1 MAKIALGTTGLAL
14 HNSSFPGIY
23 RAKVLDNNDPE
34 MLGRIK
40 AQVYPMFADI
50 TDPELLPWAVPMAP
64 IWDGAGDDIG
74 HFAIP
79 KVDSFVFVMF
89 EAEDIYQPIY
99 IGEAPTAQKG
109 LPSELTMNY
118 PNRKVVKSTS
128 GITFIVDDTDVQI
141 RMNHPTGTYVLVD
154 TNGDVIFNPN
164 STHRT
169 EINAFSRTT
178 KWSLGGP
185 LNGDDGGVIFFIGPL
200 VFTLPFCTSYPG
212 MEYIFVRM
220 DADTNPATVLGVIA
234 TPTQIEPN
242 PLPLRLI
249 VGLYA
254 KLHLIS
260 GGNDTGMWHEL

>member
-1 MAKIALGTTGLAL
+1 MDKHIGKIGLREHDTTFSGL
-14 HNSSFPGIY
+14 Y
-23 RAKVLDNNDPE
+23 RAKVISNADP
-34 MLGRIK
+34 LNAGRIK
-40 AQVYPMFADI
+40 VQAYPMFAEI
-50 TDPELLPWAVPMAP
+50 TDPDILPWAVPMSP

-74 HFAIP
+74 HFAVP

-89 EAEDIYQPIY
+89 EGEDVYQPVY
-99 IGEAPTAQKG
+99 IGEAPTATKG
-109 LPSELTMNY
+109 LPAELTTNY

-128 GITFIVDDTDVQI
+128 GITFIVDDTDVHI
-141 RMNHPTGTYVLVD
+141 RVNHPTGTYVLVNTD
-154 TNGDVIFNPN
+154 GDIIFNPN

-185 LNGDDGGVIFFIGPL
+185 LNGDDGGVIFFVGPL
-200 VFTLPFCTSYPG
+200 VFNLPFCTSYPG

-220 DADTNPATVLGVIA
+220 DADTRPATVLGIIA

-249 VGLYA
+249 VGLYS
-254 KLHLIS
+254 KLHLVS
-260 GGNDTGMWHEL
+260 GGFDTGMWHEL